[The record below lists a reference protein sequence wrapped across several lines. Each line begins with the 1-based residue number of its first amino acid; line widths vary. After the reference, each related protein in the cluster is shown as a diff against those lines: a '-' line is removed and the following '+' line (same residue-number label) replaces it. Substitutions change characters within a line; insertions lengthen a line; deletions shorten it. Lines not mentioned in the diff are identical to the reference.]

1 LFAIDAHKNWKVFQ
15 LDVKLAFLNGVLHGE
30 IYVEQPA
37 MFVIQEKEENVYFLE
52 HGIAKLMII

>member
-1 LFAIDAHKNWKVFQ
+1 
-15 LDVKLAFLNGVLHGE
+15 LNGVLHGE

-37 MFVIQEKEENVYFLE
+37 MFVIQEKEENVYLLE